1 MTLSLVY
8 LKLAI
13 LMVECWRKS
22 RFDYSELEEMFLIN
36 MSHNNDPDL
45 LARELGKTLN
55 DERLALRLPLIDV
68 NI

>member
-1 MTLSLVY
+1 M
-8 LKLAI
+8 
-13 LMVECWRKS
+13 MVECWRKS